1 MNEAIQKMQR
11 PALAAA
17 VVGLAATGAGYFMVG
32 REQFFQSY
40 LMAFLYVLAFACG
53 SLGFLM
59 IHHLVVAR
67 WGLIIQRPLE
77 AATRT
82 FPLLVVL
89 FIPVLLGMHELYSW
103 THPEA
108 AHDHVLMKKAFW
120 LNPTA
125 FHVRAVLYFMVW
137 LGLSY
142 LLSHW
147 SHLQDQQAD
156 SARKLELRMRKL
168 SGIGLVLF
176 GLAVTFAAF
185 DWVMSIEPKWF
196 STIFGSLVMVSQG
209 ISTLC
214 LMAIVAHRLRG
225 VSPFD
230 RLSTPQQFHD
240 LGNLMFAFTIL
251 WTYMSAGQYIIIWSA
266 NLPEEV
272 EYYLHRAHGGWPE
285 MAAGIAVFVFALPF
299 LVMLFKSNKKRSVVL
314 AGIAVYLLV
323 VRYADLLWIV
333 TPVFRHHVYL
343 HWLDVAAVVG
353 LTGLWLV
360 AFLRQLGAR
369 PLVPRND
376 PRFKHML
383 AHPEEKDEGW
393 ESDASDA

>member
-17 VVGLAATGAGYFMVG
+17 VLGLAATGAGYFMVG

-59 IHHLVVAR
+59 IHHLVIAR

-89 FIPVLLGMHELYSW
+89 FVPVLLGMHELYSW
-103 THPEA
+103 TRPEA
-108 AHDHVLMKKAFW
+108 AHDHLLAKKAFW
-120 LNPTA
+120 LNPAA
-125 FHVRAVLYFMVW
+125 FHIRAVLYFMVW

-147 SHLQDQQAD
+147 SHLQDRQAET
-156 SARKLELRMRKL
+156 ARKLELRMRKL

-209 ISTLC
+209 ISALC

-225 VSPFD
+225 VAPLD
-230 RLSTPQQFHD
+230 RLATPQQFHD
-240 LGNLMFAFTIL
+240 LGNFIFAFTIL

-266 NLPEEV
+266 NLPEEI

-285 MAAGIAVFVFALPF
+285 FAGAITVFAFALPF
-299 LVMLFKSNKKRSVVL
+299 LVLLFKNNKKRSAVL
-314 AGIAVYLLV
+314 AGIAAYLLV
-323 VRYADLLWIV
+323 VRYSDLLWIV
-333 TPVFRHHVYL
+333 TPVFRHHVSL
-343 HWLDVAAVVG
+343 HWLDVASVVG
-353 LTGLWLV
+353 LSGVWMV
-360 AFLRQLGAR
+360 AFLRQLAAR
-369 PLVPRND
+369 PLLPQND

-383 AHPEEKDEGW
+383 AHPEEKDVGW

>member
-17 VVGLAATGAGYFMVG
+17 VVGLLATGAGYFVAG

-59 IHHLVVAR
+59 IHHLVIAR
-67 WGLIIQRPLE
+67 WGLVIQRPLE

-89 FIPVLLGMHELYSW
+89 FVPILLGMHELYSW
-103 THPEA
+103 THAEA
-108 AHDHVLMKKAFW
+108 AHDHVLVKKAAW
-120 LNPTA
+120 LNETA
-125 FHVRAVLYFMVW
+125 FYIRAVIYFALW

-142 LLSHW
+142 ALSHW
-147 SHLQDQQAD
+147 SQRQDQRPEEAV
-156 SARKLELRMRKL
+156 KLQLRMRKL
-168 SGIGLVLF
+168 SGIGLVVF

-185 DWVMSIEPKWF
+185 DWIMSIEPKWF

-209 ISTLC
+209 ISALC
-214 LMAIVAHRLRG
+214 LMAIVVHRLRG
-225 VSPFD
+225 VAPND
-230 RLSTPQQFHD
+230 RLATTQQFHD
-240 LGNLMFAFTIL
+240 IGNFMFAFTIL
-251 WTYMSAGQYIIIWSA
+251 WTYMSASQYIIIWSA
-266 NLPEEV
+266 NLPEEI

-285 MAAGIAVFVFALPF
+285 FAGAIAVLLFAIPF
-299 LVMLFKSNKKRSVVL
+299 LVMLFKANKKRSTVL
-314 AGIAVYLLV
+314 AGIAVYLLLL
-323 VRYADLLWIV
+323 RPMDLLWMV
-333 TPVFRHHVYL
+333 TPVFRHHVHV
-343 HWLDVAAVVG
+343 HWLDVAALVG
-353 LTGLWLV
+353 LTGVWLV

-369 PLVPRND
+369 PLVPQND
-376 PRFKHML
+376 PRFRHML
-383 AHPEEKDEGW
+383 GHPEEKDEGW